1 MKFKQKTV
9 FSLACSTL
17 LTVASTSVFA
27 GAADGFWAY
36 DKVDDG
42 IANVTEL
49 RNGKITMY
57 AFDCED
63 DSNEAID
70 QEEYDYTVNGK
81 NGEIRED
88 GEVTQTLTIHTLS
101 ATDLILEQSLPE
113 GKSAQLKYKR
123 VEKLAPVCS

>member
-1 MKFKQKTV
+1 MKLQQNTLL
-9 FSLACSTL
+9 SLAFSF
-17 LTVASTSVFA
+17 VATFATSQAFA

-81 NGEIRED
+81 NVEIRED

>member
-1 MKFKQKTV
+1 MKLQQNTLL
-9 FSLACSTL
+9 SLALSFIVTFA
-17 LTVASTSVFA
+17 TNQAFA
-27 GAADGFWAY
+27 GAADGYWAF
-36 DKVDDG
+36 DKVEDG

-81 NGEIRED
+81 NVEIRED
-88 GEVTQTLTIHTLS
+88 GEVTQTLTINTLS